1 MSTLFQ
7 DLKFGL
13 RMLAKHPG
21 FTAVAVITLALG
33 IGATTAIFSVVN
45 GVLLSPLPYPQ
56 PGRLMILSET
66 SRDFQNMSVSYPNF
80 LDWQRQ
86 NRTFSSMAAFRGDE
100 FNLTQASGAE
110 VVSALMVGAD
120 FFKTLGVP
128 PALGRGF
135 TAADDHIGAAPTV
148 VLSYAFW
155 QKHFGGKADVIGKP
169 MTMGDQAYTI
179 IGVLPKA
186 FWLPS
191 QRDTYVPIGIYD
203 RLWTNRREDHPGMH
217 VVGRL
222 KTGVTE
228 GEAQADMTNIARR
241 LAKEYPKS
249 NAYNGVAVVAM
260 HHYIIRDVQGTLY
273 LLLGAVCFVLLI
285 ACVNVANLLLS
296 RAAAR
301 QKEMAIRSA
310 LGAGWRRVMRQL
322 LTESV
327 LLSLLG
333 GGLGVLLAFAGT
345 KALLAYVPGELPRAE
360 NVGMDL
366 RVLLFVVGAAVLTGI
381 LFGLAPALHSARP
394 ELNNALKE
402 GGRGS
407 TGGRHRL
414 QNGLVVVELALALV
428 LLIGAGLTLGTI
440 VRLSHVNTGY
450 DTHGALIFSVS
461 LPAARYSIGAN
472 SRAFYKNLLD
482 KLRATPGVEA
492 AGATDDMPMRGD
504 DETNY
509 YIAERP
515 KPLEQNMPLAM
526 FYLITPGYLRAM
538 GIRLLRGRAFTDDDT
553 LNAPNVMLIDDA
565 MARTMFPHQDP
576 LGQHIILPGPDGVDV
591 PRQIIGI
598 VGHIKHWGPG
608 QNSDWKVND
617 AFYMPVAQIP
627 DVIYKAI
634 GPFNATIVL
643 RTSAAPLSVLAAV
656 KRAVHSI
663 DPDVAVDGVD
673 TMDGLIRTS
682 LTGQRFTMLLMVI
695 FAALALSLAAIGI
708 YGVISYSVSQRTHEI
723 GIRMAL
729 GAQGR
734 DVLLWVIRQG
744 MTLALIGVA
753 AGVVGAF
760 FTTKFLAKQLYGIK
774 PTDPVTFISV
784 SLILAAV
791 ALLACYIPARR
802 ATRVDPLTALRH
814 E

>member
-1 MSTLFQ
+1 MGTLFQ
-7 DLKFGL
+7 DLKFGF
-13 RMLAKHPG
+13 RMLVKRPG
-21 FTAVAVITLALG
+21 FTAVAIITLALG
-33 IGATTAIFSVVN
+33 IGATTTIFSVVN

-56 PGRLMILSET
+56 PDRLMILSET

-86 NRTFSSMAAFRGDE
+86 NRTFSSMAAFRGDG
-100 FNLTQASGAE
+100 FNLTQAGGAE
-110 VVSALMVGAD
+110 AVSALMVGAD

-128 PALGRGF
+128 PALGRSF

-148 VLSYAFW
+148 VLSYGFW
-155 QKHFGGKADVIGKP
+155 QKHFGGKADVIGKS
-169 MTMGDQAYTI
+169 MTMGDQTYTI
-179 IGVLPKA
+179 IGVLPKT
-186 FWLPS
+186 FWFFS
-191 QRDTYVPIGIYD
+191 HRDTYVPIGIYQ
-203 RLWTNRREDHPGMH
+203 RLWTNHRENHAGMH

-222 KTGVTE
+222 RPGVTE
-228 GEAQADMTNIARR
+228 SEAQADMTNIAWR

-249 NAYNGVAVVAM
+249 NAYNGVTVVAM

-366 RVLLFVVGAAVLTGI
+366 RVLLFVVAASVLTGI

-407 TGGRHRL
+407 TGGRHRM
-414 QNGLVVVELALALV
+414 QNGLVVAELALALV
-428 LLIGAGLTLGTI
+428 LLIGAGLMVETI

-450 DTHGALIFSVS
+450 DTSGSLIFSVS
-461 LPAARYSIGAN
+461 LPTARYSTGAN
-472 SRAFYKNLLD
+472 VRAFYKNVLD
-482 KLRATPGVEA
+482 KIRALPGVEA

-504 DETNY
+504 SETTI
-509 YIAERP
+509 YIAEHP
-515 KPLEQNMPLAM
+515 KPPQQNMPIAM
-526 FYLITPGYLRAM
+526 FYTITPGYLHAM
-538 GIRLLRGRAFTDDDT
+538 GIHLLRGRSFTDEDT
-553 LNAPNVMLIDDA
+553 LNAPNVVLIDDA
-565 MARTMFPHQDP
+565 MARILFPHENP
-576 LGQHIILPGPDGVDV
+576 MGKHIVIPFPGADQ
-591 PRQIIGI
+591 PREIVGI
-598 VGHIKHWGPG
+598 VHHIKHWGPS

-617 AFYMPVAQIP
+617 AFYMPVAQVP
-627 DVIYKAI
+627 DFVFKQI
-634 GPFNATIVL
+634 GAFNMNLVV
-643 RTSAAPLSVLAAV
+643 RTSAAPLSILAAA
-656 KRAVHSI
+656 KRTVHSI
-663 DPDVAVDGVD
+663 DPDVAVQNVQ
-673 TMDGLIRTS
+673 TMNDLIRSS
-682 LTGQRFTMLLMVI
+682 LAGQRFTMLLMVI
-695 FAALALSLAAIGI
+695 FAALALTLAAIGI

-744 MTLALIGVA
+744 MTLAFIGVA
-753 AGVVGAF
+753 AGVVAAF

-774 PTDPVTFISV
+774 PTDPGTFISV
-784 SLILAAV
+784 SLILAVV
-791 ALLACYIPARR
+791 ALLACYIPAQR
-802 ATRVDPLTALRH
+802 ATKVDPMAALRT

>member
-1 MSTLFQ
+1 MGTLFQ
-7 DLKFGL
+7 DVKFGL
-13 RMLAKHPG
+13 RMLVKHPG

-56 PGRLMILSET
+56 PQRVMILSET

-110 VVSALMVGAD
+110 VVSAVMVGAD

-148 VLSYAFW
+148 VLSYSFW
-155 QKHFGGKADVIGKP
+155 QKHFGGKADAVGKP
-169 MTMGDQAYTI
+169 MTMGDQTYTI
-179 IGVLPKA
+179 IGVLPKN
-186 FWLPS
+186 FWFFN
-191 QRDTYVPIGIYD
+191 QQDAYVPIGIYQ
-203 RLWTNRREDHPGMH
+203 RLWTNRRDSHPGMH

-222 KTGVTE
+222 RTGVTE

-241 LAKEYPKS
+241 LSKEHPKS
-249 NAYNGVAVVAM
+249 NAYNGVAVTAM

-327 LLSLLG
+327 LLGIAG
-333 GGLGVLLAFAGT
+333 GALGVLLAFAGT
-345 KALLAYVPGELPRAE
+345 KLLLAYVPGELPRSQ
-360 NVGMDL
+360 NVGIDV
-366 RVLLFVVGAAVLTGI
+366 RVLLFVVAASVLTGI

-428 LLIGAGLTLGTI
+428 LLIGAGLTLETI

-450 DTHGALIFSVS
+450 DTSGSLIFSVA
-461 LPAARYSIGAN
+461 LPAGRYASGPN
-472 SRAFYKNLLD
+472 TRAFYKNLLD
-482 KLRATPGVEA
+482 KLRAIPGVEA
-492 AGATDDMPMRGD
+492 VGATDDMPMHGD
-504 DETNY
+504 DETDF
-509 YIAERP
+509 YIAEHP

-526 FYLITPGYLRAM
+526 FYTVTPGYLRAM
-538 GIRLLRGRAFTDDDT
+538 GIRLLRGRSFTDEDT
-553 LNAPNVMLIDDA
+553 LNAPLVVLIDDA
-565 MARTMFPHQDP
+565 MARILFPHEDP
-576 LGQHIILPGPDGVDV
+576 MGKHIILPLPGADQ
-591 PRQIIGI
+591 PREIVGI
-598 VGHIKHWGPG
+598 VHHIKHWGPS
-608 QNSDWKVND
+608 QDSSWKVND
-617 AFYMPVAQIP
+617 AFYMPQAQIP
-627 DVIYKAI
+627 DFVYKQLGA
-634 GPFNATIVL
+634 FNMMLVM
-643 RTSAAPLSVLAAV
+643 RTSAAPLSMLVAA

-663 DPDVAVDGVD
+663 DPDVAVQNVQ
-673 TMDGLIRTS
+673 TMGDLIRSS
-682 LTGQRFTMLLMVI
+682 LAGRRFTMLLMVI
-695 FAALALSLAAIGI
+695 FAALALVLAAIGI

-734 DVLLWVIRQG
+734 DVLLWVIREG

-753 AGVVGAF
+753 SGVVAAIL
-760 FTTKFLAKQLYGIK
+760 TTRFLAKQLYGVK
-774 PTDPVTFISV
+774 PTDPATFIIV
-784 SLILAAV
+784 SLVLTAV
-791 ALLACYIPARR
+791 ALFACYIPARR
-802 ATRVDPLTALRH
+802 ATRLDPMAALRI

>member
-1 MSTLFQ
+1 MGTLIQ

-56 PGRLMILSET
+56 PSRVMILAET
-66 SRDFQNMSVSYPNF
+66 SRDFQSMSVSYPDF

-86 NRTFSSMAAFRGDE
+86 NRSFSSMAAFRGDE
-100 FNLTQASGAE
+100 FNLSQASGAE
-110 VVSALMVGAD
+110 VVSTLMVSAD

-135 TAADDHIGAAPTV
+135 TSADDHIGAAPTV
-148 VLSYAFW
+148 VLSYSFW
-155 QKHFGGKADVIGKP
+155 RKHFGGMSGVVGKSV
-169 MTMGDQAYTI
+169 TMGDQVYTI

-186 FWLPS
+186 FWFSS
-191 QRDTYVPIGIYD
+191 QCDAYVPIGIYQ
-203 RLWTNRREDHPGMH
+203 RLWTNHRDNHPGMR

-222 KTGVTE
+222 KRDITE
-228 GEAQADMTNIARR
+228 GAAQADMTNIARR
-241 LAKEYPKS
+241 LAREYPKT
-249 NAYNGVAVVAM
+249 NANNGIAVVAM
-260 HHYIIRDVQGTLY
+260 HRYLFRNVQSTLY

-285 ACVNVANLLLS
+285 ACVNVANLLLG

-327 LLSLLG
+327 ILG
-333 GGLGVLLAFAGT
+333 LAGGALGVLLAFAGT
-345 KALLAYVPGELPRAE
+345 KLLLAYIPGELPRAE

-366 RVLLFVVGAAVLTGI
+366 RVLLFTVCASVFTGI

-414 QNGLVVVELALALV
+414 QNGLVVAELALALV
-428 LLIGAGLTLGTI
+428 LLIGAGLTIETI

-450 DTHGALIFSVS
+450 DMSGALVFYIS
-461 LPAARYSIGAN
+461 LPTARYSIGAN
-472 SRAFYKNLLD
+472 SRAFYKNMLD

-492 AGATDDMPMRGD
+492 AGATDDMPMSGD
-504 DETNY
+504 SEVTL
-509 YIAERP
+509 YIEEHP
-515 KPLEQNMPLAM
+515 KPLEQNMPTAM
-526 FYLITPGYLRAM
+526 FYLTTPGYLRAM
-538 GIRLLRGRAFTDDDT
+538 GISLLRGRFFTDQDT
-553 LNAPNVMLIDDA
+553 LSAPKVVVIDDA
-565 MARTMFPHQDP
+565 MARILFPHEDP
-576 LGQHIILPGPDGVDV
+576 IGQHIIIPFPGADA
-591 PRQIIGI
+591 PREI
-598 VGHIKHWGPG
+598 VGIARHIKHWGPA
-608 QNSDWKVND
+608 QNSDWKIND
-617 AFYMPVAQIP
+617 AFYMPAAQIP
-627 DVIYKAI
+627 DELYKAA
-634 GPFNATIVL
+634 GVFDAHIVV
-643 RTSAAPLSVLAAV
+643 RTSAAPLSILAAA

-663 DPDVAVDGVD
+663 DADVAVEGGESIDDLV
-673 TMDGLIRTS
+673 RSS
-682 LTGQRFTMLLMVI
+682 LAGQQFTMLLMVI
-695 FAALALSLAAIGI
+695 FATLALSLAAIGI

-734 DVLLWVIRQG
+734 DVLLRVVRQG
-744 MTLALIGVA
+744 MTLAVLGVA
-753 AGVVGAF
+753 AGVIAAT
-760 FTTKFLAKQLYGIK
+760 FTTRLLAKQLYGVK
-774 PTDPVTFISV
+774 PTDPATFISV

-791 ALLACYIPARR
+791 ALLACYVPARR